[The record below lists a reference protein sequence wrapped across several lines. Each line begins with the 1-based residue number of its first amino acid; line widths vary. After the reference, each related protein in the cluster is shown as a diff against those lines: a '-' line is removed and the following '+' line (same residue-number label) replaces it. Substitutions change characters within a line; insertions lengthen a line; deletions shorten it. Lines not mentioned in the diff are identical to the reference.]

1 MGDKLMDQI
10 FNLKFTAKQL
20 SRAAVKCSK
29 EEKAEMIK
37 IRKAIEKGNLP
48 GAKIYGQNC
57 IRKKNENL
65 NYMMLASRLDA
76 VVSRLETQAK
86 MQMVTKNMAGIVTSL
101 GSALASNNLEKVA
114 VVMGTFEKQFE
125 DLDLQNMVV
134 DRVMGAQAAMS
145 TPEDEVNS
153 LMQAVAEEH
162 GLESM
167 LDMPMAGRS
176 GPSVEKAAEDDLSAR
191 LAGLRGK

>member
-1 MGDKLMDQI
+1 MQVRL
-10 FNLKFTAKQL
+10 
-20 SRAAVKCSK
+20 
-29 EEKAEMIK
+29 
-37 IRKAIEKGNLP
+37 LP
-48 GAKIYGQNC
+48 C
-57 IRKKNENL
+57 CP
-65 NYMMLASRLDA
+65 
-76 VVSRLETQAK
+76 QAK

-114 VVMGTFEKQFE
+114 TVMSTFEKQFE

-134 DRVMGAQAAMS
+134 DRVMGNQAALS

-153 LMQAVAEEH
+153 LMQQVAEEH

-167 LDMPMAGRS
+167 LDMPSAGKS
-176 GPSVEKAAEDDLSAR
+176 GAALEKAAENDLSAR